1 MPPFRVIVIEQDRPA
16 RTAVMTSFDRAP
28 DIGSTVELPS
38 GERVIVRH
46 VASDPADKV
55 GVVIAAPV
63 GEAGDRRT

>member
-28 DIGSTVELPS
+28 DIGSTVELPN

-55 GVVIAAPV
+55 GVVIAERV
-63 GEAGDRRT
+63 GEQGGPRA